1 MTSAVPTSSTTSPP
15 ATAPAPQRILMVVD
29 GRYPATGGAEMQ
41 ARLLSAAFTRAG
53 HSVRVLVP
61 HLDRDRPLRE
71 TLDGVPVHRLAYPRI
86 KGLGAIL
93 LNLRFAAYLLRHQH
107 EFDAIHIHMMHNLA
121 GAAGWLRPWLKP
133 TITVKVSGAAE
144 FQGGI
149 LDPML
154 RHKPV
159 HRLLNAGAKRVD
171 AFQCISR
178 YTLEKLREAGY
189 PAAKLH
195 HVPNAVDCARFAR
208 PREMQ
213 GDLRVVFVGRH
224 VAVKAL
230 DVLLQAW
237 SSTRR
242 PAGAKLILAGDGPE
256 RARLMAMAETLGLA
270 DSVVFP
276 GMVHDVPAL
285 LATAAV
291 YVQPS
296 HQEGLPNAVL
306 EAMAAGLPVAATRIS
321 GHEDIIVEGETG
333 LLVPPGDPAAL
344 AAALQRLLDDPAL
357 REHLGRHAAAYV
369 GEHFAIPVVLAS
381 LLQLYAHPN
390 SRSHRA

>member
-1 MTSAVPTSSTTSPP
+1 MPTTSTQGPSAQGP
-15 ATAPAPQRILMVVD
+15 RAPTRILMVVD

-41 ARLLSAAFTRAG
+41 ARLLSNVFSHAG
-53 HSVRVLVP
+53 HAVRVLAP

-71 TLDGVPVHRLAYPRI
+71 IIDGVPVHRIAYPRI
-86 KGLGAIL
+86 KGLGAVL
-93 LNLRFAAYLLRHQH
+93 LNLRFAAYLLWHQH

-121 GAAGWLRPWLKP
+121 GAAGWLRLWLKP

-149 LDPML
+149 LDPTL
-154 RHKPV
+154 Q
-159 HRLLNAGAKRVD
+159 HRLIHRILNAGAKRVD
-171 AFQCISR
+171 TFQCISR
-178 YTLEKLREAGY
+178 YTVEKLREAGY
-189 PAAKLH
+189 PNGKLY

-208 PREMQ
+208 PRETH

-237 SSTRR
+237 AKVQR
-242 PAGAKLILAGDGPE
+242 PARAQLILAGDGPE

-285 LATAAV
+285 LATAAI
-291 YVQPS
+291 YIQPS

-306 EAMAAGLPVAATRIS
+306 EAMATGLPVVATRIS
-321 GHEDIIVEGETG
+321 GHEDIIDHGKTG
-333 LLVPPGDPAAL
+333 LLVSPGDPAAL
-344 AAALQRLLDDPAL
+344 ATALQQLMEDASLRDRL
-357 REHLGRHAAAYV
+357 GTHASAYV
-369 GEHFAIPVVLAS
+369 NQHFATEAVSAQ
-381 LLQLYAHPN
+381 LLKLYQYTN
-390 SRSHRA
+390 RSKTQSP